1 MIFKRAD
8 VHVANCT
15 YLKNRIVENYHL
27 TDPALIYNFPVRFR
41 DDLPATQSKVVKR
54 LDDQPIRIIFVG
66 QLAEHKGIF
75 VLIDAFRRLA
85 KKRGNVAID
94 IVGSYPGVGA
104 AAVTNVQGPLMDLK
118 NEFPERVSLM
128 NFTENLAD
136 LFKRADLHVLPSIW
150 QDPSPNVVL
159 EAKRFG
165 VPTVGFDVGGVAE
178 LVEHKVDG
186 YICGEVTHQS
196 LSSAIEWVV
205 SDQVRLLNMKDAA
218 SLNFVS
224 NFGYERFQEKWLHI
238 VSKSR
243 QNNGATTR

>member
-1 MIFKRAD
+1 M
-8 VHVANCT
+8 
-15 YLKNRIVENYHL
+15 
-27 TDPALIYNFPVRFR
+27 
-41 DDLPATQSKVVKR
+41 
-54 LDDQPIRIIFVG
+54 
-66 QLAEHKGIF
+66 
-75 VLIDAFRRLA
+75 
-85 KKRGNVAID
+85 
-94 IVGSYPGVGA
+94 GSYPGVGA